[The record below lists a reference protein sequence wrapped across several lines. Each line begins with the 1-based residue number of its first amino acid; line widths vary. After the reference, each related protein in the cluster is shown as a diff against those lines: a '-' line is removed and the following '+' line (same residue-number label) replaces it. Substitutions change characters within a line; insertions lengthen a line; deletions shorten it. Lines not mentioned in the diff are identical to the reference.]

1 VALRQVERQEPRRSP
16 LVEAR
21 SGARLISRLSLGL
34 LSVENFLPALL
45 GCLRAGVA
53 LPVQLRAP
61 LKVKPHTIGREYT
74 RSLNCR
80 TSVER
85 AQQ

>member
-1 VALRQVERQEPRRSP
+1 M
-16 LVEAR
+16 
-21 SGARLISRLSLGL
+21 RLMSRLSLGL
-34 LSVENFLPALL
+34 LSVEIVLPALL

-53 LPVQLRAP
+53 LPVQLHAP
-61 LKVKPHTIGREYT
+61 LKVAPQTVGRKQT

-80 TSVER
+80 PSVER